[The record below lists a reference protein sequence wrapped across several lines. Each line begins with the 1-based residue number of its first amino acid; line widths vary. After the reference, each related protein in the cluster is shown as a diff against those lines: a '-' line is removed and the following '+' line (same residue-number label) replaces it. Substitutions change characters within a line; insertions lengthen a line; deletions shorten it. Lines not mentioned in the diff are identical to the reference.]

1 MNLEWMAWTP
11 VTAGFF
17 ITIFLILAGMTA
29 WELISPTIERRG
41 WLPIKTT
48 RGDRLFIGLLTN
60 AYITITWIG
69 LTEWSLFFA
78 LPLYFLVIAL
88 MLRFG

>member
-1 MNLEWMAWTP
+1 MSLEWMAWTP

-17 ITIFLILAGMTA
+17 ITIVLMLAGMTV
-29 WELISPTIERRG
+29 WELVSPTAQRRG

-60 AYITITWIG
+60 AYITISWIG
-69 LTEWSLFFA
+69 LTDWSLFFA
-78 LPLYFLVIAL
+78 LPLYFCILVL
-88 MLRFG
+88 VMRFG